1 MRTAVAVDLECSH
14 CLTETVHQAT
24 MLEGRLETFRC
35 VSCGKVTNL
44 PATSARPAA
53 IPSPFAALRLDR
65 HSLGQGFSLLE
76 GSLPLPHGTF
86 LQQGLEVIRLGHALR
101 ELDAKVLRLPVET
114 VDQFRLVS
122 TLKVSTGLPVLADIG
137 GNVALADQVLRSE
150 ADGIIFTCTS
160 DSDAETVGA
169 ALSPSFQGAV
179 IIRTTRADSR
189 GQLRAAESA
198 CKILCRWNQR
208 NLAVTFQAVD
218 AGSFATLAAALRQR
232 VQVPIRA
239 ELPHCP
245 ESEAPTAGA
254 ATSLAVGFATEGSAL
269 VGLPALG
276 REGAR
281 LYEIASDVLAEFGPQ
296 QGKDM
301 LGTLVYMAGKA
312 FTRVVSKPRRML
324 HEMELAPAF
333 FAHSMPQRMISKPQ
347 RVMGEIRRLLRQSS

>member
-1 MRTAVAVDLECSH
+1 MRTAVAVDLECSQ

-35 VSCGKVTNL
+35 VSCGKVTSI
-44 PATSARPAA
+44 PAVSARPAT
-53 IPSPFAALRLDR
+53 IPSPFAALKLDR
-65 HSLGQGFSLLE
+65 HSLGQGLALLE
-76 GSLPLPHGTF
+76 GSLPLPRGTF
-86 LQQGLEVIRLGHALR
+86 LQQGLEVIRVGHALR
-101 ELDAKVLRLPVET
+101 ELDCKVLRLPVET
-114 VDQFRLVS
+114 ADQFRLVS
-122 TLKVSTGLPVLADIG
+122 TLKVSTGLPVLVDIG
-137 GNVALADQVLRSE
+137 ANLALAPQVIRSE
-150 ADGIIFTCTS
+150 ADGVVFTCA
-160 DSDAETVGA
+160 DDNDAETLGA
-169 ALSPSFQGAV
+169 ALSPSYQGAV
-179 IIRTTRADSR
+179 IIRTTRADTR

-198 CKILCRWNQR
+198 CRILCRWNQR

-239 ELPHCP
+239 ELPLAA
-245 ESEAPTAGA
+245 EADETTAGA
-254 ATSLAVGFATEGSAL
+254 ATSLAVAFGVGGSSL
-269 VGLPALG
+269 VGLPALS

-281 LYEIASDVLAEFGPQ
+281 LYDIATDVLIEFGPQ

-324 HEMELAPAF
+324 HEMESAPSF